1 MKRKVIYKIIYPN
14 GKIYIGKDLTGS
26 INYFGSAKSELIEK
40 DFNEKDKMS
49 FTITK
54 EILFQS
60 YEIDDKDINKLE
72 VEFIRKFNSNNPMI
86 GYNQWPKFIK

>member
-1 MKRKVIYKIIYPN
+1 MFVSNIIR
-14 GKIYIGKDLTGS
+14 ITL
-26 INYFGSAKSELIEK
+26 L
-40 DFNEKDKMS
+40 
-49 FTITK
+49 TK

-60 YEIDDKDINKLE
+60 YEIDDKELNKLE